1 MQISL
6 AESQNEMQSQNAV
19 IQKSVTL
26 GLVESN
32 NKQIEQAQ
40 KIYNQ
45 SVIQL
50 KEGVAN
56 LTELLLADNAL
67 REAQNNYL
75 TSIIDYMKADLEL
88 KKIKGNISTKK

>member
-1 MQISL
+1 
-6 AESQNEMQSQNAV
+6 MQSQNAV

>member
-1 MQISL
+1 MEISTRC
-6 AESQNEMQSQNAV
+6 NAACPECPRNFRGV
-19 IQKSVTL
+19 DTIDSYPVCDMSL
-26 GLVESN
+26 
-32 NKQIEQAQ
+32 EQAQ
-40 KIYNQ
+40 KIYDQ

>member
-1 MQISL
+1 LQIGL
-6 AESQNEMQSQNAV
+6 AESQNEMQSKNAV

-26 GLVESN
+26 RLIESN
-32 NKQIEQAQ
+32 NEQIEQAQ

-50 KEGVAN
+50 KEGIAN

>member
-26 GLVESN
+26 RLVESN